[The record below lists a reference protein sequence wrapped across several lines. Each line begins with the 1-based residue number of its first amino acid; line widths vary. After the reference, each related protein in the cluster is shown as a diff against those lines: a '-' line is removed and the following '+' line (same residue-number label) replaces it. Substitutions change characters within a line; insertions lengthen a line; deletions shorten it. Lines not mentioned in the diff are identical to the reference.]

1 MRRLF
6 EVLSLALLVLGAG
19 LPAQVQGAPGDDRVE
34 ITREGDEG
42 ITLIVRDAEVR
53 EVFEM
58 LSRTENVGI
67 ALSDQIE
74 GRVSISLFD
83 VEVEEAIAAVAHAA
97 GYGVD
102 RRGGAFV
109 IIEFDDVGQDVAG
122 GATKVR
128 SFKIQYSDPDKVR
141 EILEKHLSRHGQ
153 ITALEMR
160 RMVVVEDLPQ
170 FLDRIARILEEIDR
184 QPRQILLEAKVLE
197 IQLNKDDTLG
207 VDWSRITSLN
217 GAEINVGVRGLTSAT
232 APGLFFNLMS
242 DNLEGTIEALT
253 EEGRVRALAT
263 PRLLT
268 MENEEAEVLVGSR
281 LGYRVTTTIN
291 QVTTESVE
299 FIESGVILRFTPSVD
314 RQGRVLLEIHPEV
327 STGVIADGV
336 PNQTTTE
343 VTTQL
348 LAENGERIFIGG
360 LIRDNASEARRG
372 VPLLSK
378 IPVLGLLFA
387 RNVWSYQS
395 TETVV
400 IVKPTVQPTAG
411 PLAVDPG
418 MRQLDRY
425 EPVLDRHRGDVE
437 NNLDQPWRRGTDP
450 VPETGGIDDDDF
462 ARPTPSPS
470 RHSSTPNPGPARPW
484 EIHQPLP

>member
-1 MRRLF
+1 MILTIAMVGMGAWGPRDA
-6 EVLSLALLVLGAG
+6 LAA
-19 LPAQVQGAPGDDRVE
+19 DDRVT
-34 ITREGDEG
+34 ISRDNGRG
-42 ITLIVRDAEVR
+42 ITLVVRDAEVR

-58 LSRTENVGI
+58 LSRTENISI
-67 ALSDQIE
+67 AFNDQIE

-83 VEVEEAIAAVAHAA
+83 VEVGEAIAAVAHAA

-102 RRGGAFV
+102 RRNGAYMIV
-109 IIEFDDVGQDVAG
+109 EFDDVGQDVAN
-122 GATKVR
+122 GATEVR
-128 SFKIQYSDPDKVR
+128 GFKIQYSDTDKVR
-141 EILEKHLSRHGQ
+141 EILEKHLSRHGE
-153 ITALEMR
+153 ITALEER
-160 RMVVVEDLPQ
+160 RMIVVEDLPE
-170 FLDRIARILEEIDR
+170 FLDRISMILEEVDR

-197 IQLNKDDTLG
+197 IQLNKDETLG

-253 EEGRVRALAT
+253 DEGRVRALAT

-327 STGVIADGV
+327 STGIIADGV

-348 LAENGERIFIGG
+348 LAENGQRIFIGG

-378 IPVLGLLFA
+378 IPWLGLLFA
-387 RNVWSYQS
+387 RNVWTYQS

-400 IVKPTVQPTAG
+400 IVKPTVQPMGG

-418 MRQLDRY
+418 MRKLDRY
-425 EPVLDRHRGDVE
+425 EPILDRHREDVE
-437 NNLDQPWRRGTDP
+437 DNLDQPWRRATDP
-450 VPETGGIDDDDF
+450 EPDLGMVGDEDF
-462 ARPTPSPS
+462 ARPLPPPS
-470 RHSSTPNPGPARPW
+470 RHSDSTNPGSTRPW
-484 EIHQPLP
+484 EIHQSFP